1 MSIIEQ
7 LREKYAAVGFG
18 FIALSLIAFV
28 LMDAGK
34 SGAGGEGVKSTDA
47 VGEVNGTKVSY
58 RELQDQ
64 VKMMEQNYTAQ
75 GRPVD
80 DAAREGIYNQV
91 WNSIVDKTL
100 IDVELDK
107 AGVQVTDKELA
118 DMLFGDNPPQ
128 ELRQAF
134 TDPQT
139 GVYDPNALRQR
150 IAQLKKQSG
159 SEREQTE
166 QYFNSLKENKRIE
179 KYFSLVAESYYVP
192 KFLAEKAL
200 ADENTIVS
208 FKYVGVPFT
217 QVADSS
223 VKISDKEILDY
234 ANKNADDYKV
244 KDASRNIAYVSY
256 SINPSKEDTANVL
269 NTVSGLKEGLIE
281 STDPALF
288 VMRNASVLPFQDAYY
303 SKTRIQIPQKD
314 SILGA
319 VGHVYGPYL
328 DGNNYVISK
337 VVDVKTLPDSAK
349 VRHILVSLNGPDG
362 QPKMDDASAK
372 KLADSLL
379 TVVSAPGANWA
390 NLALQYSDDGGS
402 KDKGGVYEFF
412 EQGKMVGP
420 FNDYSFEKPK
430 GSKGVVKT
438 DFGYH
443 VVEVLDQKNFEPA
456 YKVAYLA
463 KAIEV
468 STATLNDAL
477 NKANVFYSKAGDLKK
492 FNDAVVA
499 DGLTKLISDNIA
511 ATSFVVPGV
520 GADRK
525 LVNDIFKADVGDVLA
540 PQEVNGKYVVVA
552 VTGEQKAG
560 LPGADKLRAQIEP
573 LLINKAKAA
582 QLIAQLKD
590 VKTLEAAAE
599 KFTSPVYNADSVSL
613 SQPSLT
619 TGAFEPKVVA
629 YASNKDAV
637 NKLSPAIAGNS
648 GVYLVLPTSIGT
660 KENASTDVAA
670 VKKRLTDQA
679 KQTLQ
684 NEMSYGSPAVLKAI
698 KKTVTIVDKR
708 AKFM

>member
-34 SGAGGEGVKSTDA
+34 GGGGEGVKSTDA

-58 RELQDQ
+58 REFQDQ

-75 GRPVD
+75 GRAVD

-100 IDVELDK
+100 IDTELDK
-107 AGVQVTDKELA
+107 AGLTVTDKELT

-134 TDPQT
+134 TDPKT

-179 KYFSLVAESYYVP
+179 KYFGLVTESYYVP
-192 KFLAEKAL
+192 KFLAEKVL
-200 ADENTIVS
+200 ADDNTIVS
-208 FKYVGVPFT
+208 FRYVGLPFT
-217 QVADSS
+217 QIADSS
-223 VKISDKEILDY
+223 VKISDKEILDF
-234 ANKNADDYKV
+234 ANKNADEYKV

-256 SINPSKEDTANVL
+256 SINPSKEDSANVL
-269 NTVSGLKEGLIE
+269 NAVNGLKEGLIE
-281 STDPALF
+281 STDAALY
-288 VMRNASVLPFQDAYY
+288 VMRNASTLPFQDAYY

-319 VGHVYGPYL
+319 VGRVYGPYL

-337 VVDVKTLPDSAK
+337 VVDVKTLPDSVK
-349 VRHILVSLNGPDG
+349 VRHILIQTKDRQN
-362 QPKMDDASAK
+362 QPVKDPVLAK
-372 KLADSLL
+372 QLADSLL
-379 TVVSAPGANWA
+379 KVVNAPGANWT
-390 NLALQYSDDGGS
+390 NLALQFSDDPGS
-402 KDKGGVYEFF
+402 KQSSGVIDFF
-412 EQGKMVGP
+412 PQGQMFP
-420 FNDYSFEKPK
+420 EFNDFSFNKPK
-430 GSKGVVKT
+430 GTKEVVET
-438 DFGYH
+438 QMGYH

-463 KAIEV
+463 KSIEV
-468 STATLNDAL
+468 STATLNDAV

-492 FNDAVVA
+492 FNEAVVA
-499 DGLTKLISDNIA
+499 DGLTKLISDNIS
-511 ATSFVVPGV
+511 ATSFVVPGI

-540 PQEVNGKYVVVA
+540 PQEVDGKYIVVA

-560 LPGADKLRAQIEP
+560 LPSADKLRAQIEP
-573 LLINKAKAA
+573 LLMNKAKANL
-582 QLIAQLKD
+582 LIAKLKD
-590 VKTLEAAAE
+590 VKTLEEASE
-599 KFTSPVYNADSVSL
+599 KFTSPIYNADSVSL
-613 SQPSLT
+613 NQPALT

-648 GVYLVLPTSIGT
+648 GVYLVFPSSIGT
-660 KENASTDVAA
+660 KANASTDVAA
-670 VKKRLTDQA
+670 VKQRLTDQA
-679 KQTLQ
+679 VQTLQ
-684 NEMSYGSPAVLKAI
+684 NQMSYGSPAVIKAI
-698 KKTVTIVDKR
+698 KKTVAIVDKR